1 VKLRPNKTKTK
12 NDQYLVRPFSEH
24 LDEMPHHIAKK
35 KIPYVD
41 EKGKEIKPTEPNGM
55 KLEKFVFD
63 VFQFTE

>member
-1 VKLRPNKTKTK
+1 MYSKFTFNVLISFCTS
-12 NDQYLVRPFSEH
+12 SEH

-35 KIPYVD
+35 KIPFVD
-41 EKGKEIKPTEPNGM
+41 EKGIEVKPTSPNGM